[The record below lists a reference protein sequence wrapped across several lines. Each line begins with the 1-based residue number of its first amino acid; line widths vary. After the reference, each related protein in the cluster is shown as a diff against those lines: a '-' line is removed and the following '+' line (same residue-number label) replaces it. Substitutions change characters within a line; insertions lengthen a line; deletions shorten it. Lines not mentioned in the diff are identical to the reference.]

1 MQMHCT
7 DSATSLRVFVLSC
20 KSNEFYFSERYIFGT
35 FISVSSAL
43 VFFATRYLFA
53 SFDTFPEMTFGKE
66 GRGGGSHNLEVPE
79 MAART
84 TFIEQ

>member
-1 MQMHCT
+1 ML
-7 DSATSLRVFVLSC
+7 AV
-20 KSNEFYFSERYIFGT
+20 
-35 FISVSSAL
+35 SVYEGL
-43 VFFATRYLFA
+43 TTRYLFA